1 MTNEEIKKAL
11 STCVEISC
19 EGCPYIGHNP
29 MTCGY
34 SCSEKVKIDARNL
47 ITEQEKE
54 IETLKNALTWYM
66 NMYGCK
72 PERNV
77 YDDKVEYSCNGY
89 VTDKEEATALLKAK
103 KELGWVD

>member
-1 MTNEEIKKAL
+1 MNNDDIKKAL
-11 STCVEISC
+11 STCAEISC

-54 IETLKNALTWYM
+54 IETLKNCLDQAT
-66 NMYGCK
+66 NMYSRVI
-72 PERNV
+72 ELLNT
-77 YDDKVEYSCNGY
+77 YDVNDVIALMEKLENDKRK
-89 VTDKEEATALLKAK
+89 D
-103 KELGWVD
+103 